1 MEKYLILY
9 LVVILWL
16 TIIIF
21 TVINISK
28 YPNKVRTK
36 KLVWTNIVVLFPFF
50 GLIIFHMI
58 GKKNLASG

>member
-50 GLIIFHMI
+50 GLIIFHII